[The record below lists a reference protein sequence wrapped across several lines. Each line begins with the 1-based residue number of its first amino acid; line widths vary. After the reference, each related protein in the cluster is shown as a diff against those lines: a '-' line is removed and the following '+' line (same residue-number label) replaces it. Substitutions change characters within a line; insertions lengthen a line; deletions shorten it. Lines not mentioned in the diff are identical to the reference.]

1 MTVAIDV
8 RGVFRSYDEKTKN
21 PLCMDRDTRIVDRAD
36 NCMKENNCACGFRKQ
51 GRYCISNIRLFRD
64 LPAPIQEQLI
74 GKAVH
79 SSHAR
84 GSFLVAN
91 GDEIRSAL
99 IIRSGK
105 IKISR
110 SEASGEEH
118 ILDVLH
124 DGQAVWHGIFL
135 KDHVYH
141 YDVICLTDV
150 QLCEIPREEL
160 LSVFREN
167 PQVTMNL
174 IGMLSTELD
183 EAEEKAL
190 LLSIREPKKRLAEF
204 LLYRDRRCLGGEIH
218 LKLEDIAASVNLRTE
233 TVSRNIAQLARD
245 GLIERRGRGRL
256 CVTDRDR
263 LAEFVRKA

>member
-21 PLCMDRDTRIVDRAD
+21 PLCMDRDTRIVDRTE
-36 NCMKENNCACGFRKQ
+36 NCMKEDSCACGFRKQ

-141 YDVICLTDV
+141 YDVICLTDG
-150 QLCEIPREEL
+150 
-160 LSVFREN
+160 F
-167 PQVTMNL
+167 
-174 IGMLSTELD
+174 
-183 EAEEKAL
+183 
-190 LLSIREPKKRLAEF
+190 
-204 LLYRDRRCLGGEIH
+204 
-218 LKLEDIAASVNLRTE
+218 
-233 TVSRNIAQLARD
+233 
-245 GLIERRGRGRL
+245 RGRSFSRCSGR
-256 CVTDRDR
+256 TRR
-263 LAEFVRKA
+263 SR